1 MYYSRVFK
9 PHSGPERKCSL
20 PVSVTG
26 YQPLIHYLTSWSR
39 ATQSNWDAAW
49 TGEGWVGLHRLVWG
63 LQRFMPLLS
72 KLVFAF
78 LPFQMEEGMD
88 GQMDRVAFY
97 LCFWTGHNNQPMCC
111 RAIRVACSPDDG
123 NNDPI
128 SDSDDNDDAAAAA
141 ASYNEKHWWR

>member
-63 LQRFMPLLS
+63 LQWFMPLLS
-72 KLVFAF
+72 KLIFAF
-78 LPFQMEEGMD
+78 LPFQMEECMD
-88 GQMDRVAFY
+88 GQMDRVAFFVSE
-97 LCFWTGHNNQPMCC
+97 LVTTTIPCAAEQSELLAHLMMATMIPLVTLMIMTTQLWLALLKMRNF
-111 RAIRVACSPDDG
+111 DDV
-123 NNDPI
+123 
-128 SDSDDNDDAAAAA
+128 
-141 ASYNEKHWWR
+141 K